1 MPGPIWTRGSSSP
14 RLPLYW
20 AVSANPHPAVLQLLA
35 GAGADVNEVSGS
47 GRTPLHLAVLRNPV
61 LFPLLLELGADPEA
75 LDRYGKTP
83 WDYAVDN
90 LWLQGWEVVRWL
102 REERGNGPG

>member
-1 MPGPIWTRGSSSP
+1 
-14 RLPLYW
+14 
-20 AVSANPHPAVLQLLA
+20 VLQLLA